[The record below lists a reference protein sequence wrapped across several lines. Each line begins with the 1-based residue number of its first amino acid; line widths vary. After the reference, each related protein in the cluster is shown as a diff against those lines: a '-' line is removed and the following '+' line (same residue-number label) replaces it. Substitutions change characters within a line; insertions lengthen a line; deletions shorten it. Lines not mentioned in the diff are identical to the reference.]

1 MSNKIYFGLK
11 KIFNNELT
19 IDRFFEND
27 FSDLDNKHIAALSA
41 QVFVEDK
48 INTNKLNTYN
58 DIAVSYTNLTQPTI
72 RIE

>member
-41 QVFVEDK
+41 QVFVE
-48 INTNKLNTYN
+48 
-58 DIAVSYTNLTQPTI
+58 I
-72 RIE
+72 R

>member
-27 FSDLDNKHIAALSA
+27 FSDLDNKHMQHYQHRFLL
-41 QVFVEDK
+41 K
-48 INTNKLNTYN
+48 
-58 DIAVSYTNLTQPTI
+58 
-72 RIE
+72 